1 MIASNVIRVVLLS
14 LALSHSLFVAAA
26 DEPLPFLS
34 PMFCDNMVL
43 QRGEQNTF
51 WWWTIPGETV
61 RVEIGDRVAT
71 GVANLAGAGR
81 RTSIRLPWA
90 LSV

>member
-1 MIASNVIRVVLLS
+1 
-14 LALSHSLFVAAA
+14 
-26 DEPLPFLS
+26 
-34 PMFCDNMVL
+34 MVL